1 MLERSSPMPTNEPP
15 PPRTP
20 AQPGKLRTYTRLVVV
35 ALASFAADIASKE
48 WAARALQGFDPK
60 LRGVKRIE
68 VWRDHLDFVFAQN
81 PGGAWSFLRG
91 LPDVLRRPFFLVVS
105 IAAIVFMVSLYQRV
119 GPEQRALRWGL
130 PLALGGALGNLF
142 DRIRH
147 GWVIDFI
154 DFYVRTGETEKHWP
168 TFNVADVAIV
178 VGVGLMALDML
189 LAPKTPATG
198 SSSVA
203 ASSPPSP

>member
-1 MLERSSPMPTNEPP
+1 MPTSEPP
-15 PPRTP
+15 PSEP
-20 AQPGKLRTYTRLVVV
+20 AAHPSRLRAYAFLTVV
-35 ALASFAADIASKE
+35 ALVSFAADIASKE

-91 LPDVLRRPFFLVVS
+91 MPEVLRRPFFLVVS
-105 IAAIVFMVSLYQRV
+105 IAAIVFMVSLYRRV
-119 GPEQRALRWGL
+119 RPEQRALRWGL

-142 DRIRH
+142 DRVRY

-154 DFYVRTGETEKHWP
+154 DFYVRAGGTERHWP

-189 LAPKTPATG
+189 LAPKTPAVEPGATATQ
-198 SSSVA
+198 SH
-203 ASSPPSP
+203 PSP